1 MRFFTE
7 WERLKVEKKFLMT
20 VIAILS
26 IAIIVL
32 AVSLRR
38 AIFEQRIVVIPPV
51 VTDEFT
57 INGNNYSKAY
67 LEQIAYY
74 LCDRLLSVSPE
85 TVNSSFDAVL
95 QFANSDNIN
104 LLKAS
109 LDKQAETII
118 KERIYQ
124 VFYPTKFDATPKT
137 LTVVG
142 NVRRFAGNIYQS
154 DVQTSVIFQYYVH
167 NGRLYITSFE
177 AQ

>member
-1 MRFFTE
+1 MKFFTE
-7 WERLKVEKKFLMT
+7 WERLKVEKNLLMGI
-20 VIAILS
+20 IAILS
-26 IAIIVL
+26 AAIIILVF
-32 AVSLRR
+32 ALRS
-38 AIFEQRIVVIPPV
+38 AIFDQRIIVIPPV

-57 INGNNYSKAY
+57 ISGNTYSKAY

-95 QFANSDNIN
+95 QFGDSNNTRA
-104 LLKAS
+104 LKTS

-137 LTVVG
+137 LTVTG
-142 NVRRFAGNIYQS
+142 NTRRFAGNIYQS
-154 DVQTSVIFQYYVH
+154 EVLTTVVFQYYVH

-177 AQ
+177 AI